1 MKKKYFWLVFL
12 LFDWLSAAS
21 AWFCFNFFRKTY
33 IENYHFELN
42 YKLIYSTI
50 IISVLWVLL
59 YAALGQY
66 KNAYKKYRIREVTQ
80 TISQSLLGIILIFF
94 GLLLDD
100 QINSYQDY
108 YNLILAIVFLHT
120 TLTFLPRIIITSNLV
135 SKIHKG
141 KIGFNTLI
149 IGSRNKAKETL
160 LEIRGL
166 KKSSGYF
173 FKGYIST
180 NGGTD
185 MMTTTGLEKLGDY
198 SDLKQVINSHQI
210 EEVIIATEPKEH
222 EKTNTIINDL
232 ADLNLKIKVIADMY
246 NILTGSV
253 KMSSIFGALLIAVNP
268 EILSPWEKITKRIV
282 DVILSA
288 IAIILLSPIFILLSL
303 LIKSGTK
310 GPIIFKQERIGIN
323 GKPFMI
329 YKFRSMFNEA
339 EKDGPQLSSQH
350 DPRITP
356 IGKFMRKTR
365 LDETPQFFN
374 VILGDMALVGP
385 RPERQ
390 FYIEKIIAE
399 APHYKHILK
408 VKPGITSWGQVK
420 FGYAENVEEM
430 VARLKFDLLYVENMS
445 LVLDLKILFYTAII
459 MIKGDGK

>member
-141 KIGFNTLI
+141 EIGFNTLI

-180 NGGTD
+180 NGGPD
-185 MMTTTGLEKLGDY
+185 MMTTTGLDKLGYY
-198 SDLKQVINSHQI
+198 SDLKKVINSHQI

-232 ADLNLKIKVIADMY
+232 ADLNVKIKVIADMY
-246 NILTGSV
+246 SILTGSV

-303 LIKSGTK
+303 IIKSGTK

>member
-108 YNLILAIVFLHT
+108 YNLILAIIFLHT

-141 KIGFNTLI
+141 EIGFNTLI

-180 NGGTD
+180 NGGPD
-185 MMTTTGLEKLGDY
+185 MMTTTGIDKLGDY
-198 SDLKQVINSHQI
+198 IDLKKVINSHQI

-232 ADLNLKIKVIADMY
+232 ADLNVKIKVIADMY
-246 NILTGSV
+246 SILTGSV

-303 LIKSGTK
+303 IIKSGTK

>member
-1 MKKKYFWLVFL
+1 MKKKYLWLVFL
-12 LFDWLSAAS
+12 FFDWLSAAS

-66 KNAYKKYRIREVTQ
+66 KNAYKKYRIKEVTQ

-108 YNLILAIVFLHT
+108 YNLVLAIIILHT

-180 NGGTD
+180 NGGPD

-232 ADLNLKIKVIADMY
+232 ADLNVKIKVIADMY

-253 KMSSIFGALLIAVNP
+253 KMNSIFGALLIAVNP

-282 DVILSA
+282 DVILST

-303 LIKSGTK
+303 IIKSGTK

-374 VILGDMALVGP
+374 VIFGDMALVGP

-390 FYIEKIIAE
+390 FYIDKIIAE

>member
-12 LFDWLSAAS
+12 FFDWLSAAS

-66 KNAYKKYRIREVTQ
+66 KNAYKKYRIKEVTQ

-108 YNLILAIVFLHT
+108 YNLVLAIIILHT

-180 NGGTD
+180 NGGPD
-185 MMTTTGLEKLGDY
+185 MMATTGLEKLGDY

-232 ADLNLKIKVIADMY
+232 ADLNVKIKVIADMY

-282 DVILSA
+282 DVILST

-303 LIKSGTK
+303 IIKSGTK

-390 FYIEKIIAE
+390 FYIDKIIAE

>member
-1 MKKKYFWLVFL
+1 MKKKYLWLVFL
-12 LFDWLSAAS
+12 FFDWLSAAS

-66 KNAYKKYRIREVTQ
+66 KNAYKKYRIKEVTQ

-108 YNLILAIVFLHT
+108 YNLVLAIIILHT
-120 TLTFLPRIIITSNLV
+120 TLTFLPRIIITSNIV

-180 NGGTD
+180 NGGPD

-232 ADLNLKIKVIADMY
+232 ADLNVKIKVIADMY

-282 DVILSA
+282 DVILST

-303 LIKSGTK
+303 IIKSGTK

-390 FYIEKIIAE
+390 FYIDKIIAE